1 MHIFLF
7 CHNTKFTTANN
18 YKQIYF
24 ICLFRKNQA
33 LQNKIIIFI
42 SNILNISAIKNS
54 PWIFFLFKQEWITMI
69 TEHTNT
75 LIVGGG
81 QAGLAMSEH
90 LNNNKVDHIIL
101 ERHRIVERWRTS
113 RWDSLVA
120 NGPSWHDRF
129 PSMEFFDVEPNAF
142 AHKDSVVTYFENFAK
157 KIKAPVRSNV
167 DVEEV
172 VKLPKEDG
180 FKITTSEGMF
190 EAKNVVAATG
200 PFQEPIIPTFIPKDS
215 GIKQIHSQSYRNPEQ
230 LSNGAVLVVGAG
242 SSGSQIA
249 AELLQ
254 SGKEVYLSI
263 GPHDRPPRRY
273 RDRDNVWWLGVL
285 GKWEAKT
292 PSANTE
298 HVTIAVSGY
307 DGGKTIDFR
316 KFAQQ
321 GMKLLGLT
329 KEFKNGHLYFADD
342 LKQNIVNGDRNYLS
356 LLDEA
361 DDYVK
366 KNELNFPEEP
376 EARIFD
382 PDPECV
388 TYPILEL
395 DLIESNI
402 QTIIWATGYKQN
414 FKWLQVNAF
423 DDKGN
428 PLHING
434 VSAEEGIYFLGLP
447 WLSMRGSS
455 FIWGVWKDAKYL
467 AEHIAKK
474 KIDSVQVK

>member
-1 MHIFLF
+1 M
-7 CHNTKFTTANN
+7 ASE
-18 YKQIYF
+18 
-24 ICLFRKNQA
+24 
-33 LQNKIIIFI
+33 KI
-42 SNILNISAIKNS
+42 
-54 PWIFFLFKQEWITMI
+54 
-69 TEHTNT
+69 NT

-81 QAGLAMSEH
+81 QAGLTMSEH
-90 LNNNKVDHIIL
+90 LSNNRVSHLIL
-101 ERHRIVERWRTS
+101 ERERIVERWRTS

-120 NGPSWHDRF
+120 NGPAWHDRF
-129 PSMEFFDVEPNAF
+129 PTMEFSDVLPDAF
-142 AHKDSVVTYFENFAK
+142 AHRDSVVAYFEKFAK
-157 KIKAPVRSNV
+157 KIKAPVRHNV
-167 DVEEV
+167 DVKEV
-172 VKLPKEDG
+172 VKLPKRDG
-180 FKITTSEGMF
+180 FKVTTSDGMY
-190 EAKNVVAATG
+190 EAKNVFAATG
-200 PFQEPIIPTFIPKDS
+200 PFQEPVIPTLIPKDS

-249 AELLQ
+249 EELLQ

-273 RDRDNVWWLGVL
+273 RGRDNVWWLGVL
-285 GKWEAKT
+285 GKWEEKT
-292 PSANTE
+292 PSINTE

-307 DGGKTIDFR
+307 NGGKTIDFR
-316 KFAQQ
+316 KFAQK

-329 KEFKNGHLYFADD
+329 KEFRNGHLYFADD
-342 LKQNIVNGDRNYLS
+342 LKQNIVNGDKNYLS

-366 KNELNFPEEP
+366 KNQLNLPKEL
-376 EARIFD
+376 EARILD

-402 QTIIWATGYKQN
+402 HTIIWATGYKQN
-414 FKWLQVNAF
+414 FKWLKVKAF
-423 DDKGN
+423 DDKGK

-474 KIDSVQVK
+474 KIDSVEVK

>member
-1 MHIFLF
+1 METIFLV
-7 CHNTKFTTANN
+7 
-18 YKQIYF
+18 
-24 ICLFRKNQA
+24 
-33 LQNKIIIFI
+33 
-42 SNILNISAIKNS
+42 
-54 PWIFFLFKQEWITMI
+54 KQEWIGMM
-69 TEHTNT
+69 TERTNT

-90 LNNNKVDHIIL
+90 LNNKVDHIIL
-101 ERHRIVERWRTS
+101 ERHRIVERWRTC

-129 PSMEFFDVEPNAF
+129 PTMEFSDVEPNDF

-157 KIKAPVRSNV
+157 TIKAPVRSNV

-172 VKLPKEDG
+172 VKLPKGDG
-180 FKITTSEGMF
+180 FKVTTSDGMF
-190 EAKNVVAATG
+190 EANNVVAATG
-200 PFQEPIIPTFIPKDS
+200 PFQEPIIPTLIPEDRA
-215 GIKQIHSQSYRNPEQ
+215 IKQIHSQSYRNPEQ

-249 AELLQ
+249 EELLR

-273 RDRDNVWWLGVL
+273 RGRDNVWWLGVL

-307 DGGKTIDFR
+307 DGGKTIDFK
-316 KFAQQ
+316 KFAQH

-329 KEFKNGHLYFADD
+329 TKFKNGHLYFAND
-342 LKQNIVNGDRNYLS
+342 LKHNITNGDKNYLS

-366 KNELNFPEEP
+366 KNNINLPEEP
-376 EARIFD
+376 EARILD
-382 PDPECV
+382 PDPGCV
-388 TYPILEL
+388 TNPTLKL
-395 DLIESNI
+395 DLNESNI
-402 QTIIWATGYKQN
+402 RTIIWATGYKQN
-414 FKWLQVNAF
+414 FKWLKVNAF
-423 DDKGN
+423 EDNGK
-428 PLHING
+428 PLHKRG
-434 VSAEEGIYFLGLP
+434 VSVEKGIYFLGLP

-474 KIDSVQVK
+474 KIDGVQVK